1 MLLIEELRRSKK
13 KKRMIWDHLKSQ
25 YSCDKMYYKI
35 CRGFS
40 QSLTAFWR
48 DVCTRTHTDTHTFP
62 LHSGNIA
69 LVFSTQFYPIV
80 FEDQDVI
87 HSKNSPLWYKV
98 SEYK

>member
-13 KKRMIWDHLKSQ
+13 KKKNDLGSFQTQ

-35 CRGFS
+35 CRGFN
-40 QSLTAFWR
+40 QSLRAFWR
-48 DVCTRTHTDTHTFP
+48 DVHSCTHTDTHTFP

-87 HSKNSPLWYKV
+87 HPKNSPLWYKV
-98 SEYK
+98 TEYK